1 MDMNGNGQDGAPRA
15 RWHLDRRVP
24 IAFLGALLLQT
35 CAALVWAGGASARI
49 DAAEA
54 QIARVQALFE
64 RTARLE
70 EQARI
75 MLAQLDRIEDKLD
88 HVQAGGK
95 SVD

>member
-1 MDMNGNGQDGAPRA
+1 MSDEKPR
-15 RWHLDRRVP
+15 RGPRERLRLDRRVP
-24 IAFLGALLLQT
+24 VAFLGALALQT

-70 EQARI
+70 EQARV
-75 MLAQLDRIEDKLD
+75 MLAQLDRIERKLD
-88 HVQAGGK
+88 RVQAGGK
-95 SVD
+95 SAD